1 MAARKKKPP
10 ANSTIFVD
18 SRVSTNFGVSN
29 GNLRLDFL
37 LPTSAYK
44 MCHLALGHGWISGF
58 FFLLLLA
65 VVVVLL
71 VVLLL
76 ERGRKKERKRERER
90 VNAREGGE
98 KREERREKKE
108 RERDRGKKRKEDKS
122 AGSRFCYC

>member
-18 SRVSTNFGVSN
+18 SWVSTNFGVSN

-76 ERGRKKERKRERER
+76 ERGRKKERERE
-90 VNAREGGE
+90 
-98 KREERREKKE
+98 
-108 RERDRGKKRKEDKS
+108 
-122 AGSRFCYC
+122 